1 MRVSVCVSVC
11 VCLQVS
17 PIIEAFKQQDVVG
30 KQLCQAAFRAQAEA
44 NLGHEDVN
52 EGVHVLLVGA
62 VVFEHVQ
69 QQEIG
74 HSASQDHIRMQ
85 TVLKSGEGR
94 EGVYSV
100 CACVSGQFTC
110 LQCVCV
116 GVMAGLSPVSPVQA
130 ARPTARSRQSAL

>member
-94 EGVYSV
+94 GEGVYSV
-100 CACVSGQFTC
+100 CGCVSGQ
-110 LQCVCV
+110 LHVCSV
-116 GVMAGLSPVSPVQA
+116 GVLACLSPVSPVQA